1 MSDPAPL
8 VRGRSAYQNG
18 EWKRAVS
25 ELTVADRG
33 ASLATEDLERLAAAA
48 FLIGRTDDSNDAW
61 TRAHRGCLDRGDVPR
76 AARCAFWLGFQLV
89 NSGDQAQGFGW
100 IARAGRLLEDVE
112 HDCVEKG
119 YLLMAEATQ
128 AIFGGNTEAAREK
141 FERAAT
147 AGDRFDEPDL
157 VALARQGQGRALI
170 RQGAIEP
177 GMRLLD
183 EVMVAVTA
191 GEVSPL
197 VSGDVYCSVI
207 EACHEIFD
215 LRRAAEWT
223 GALARWCEEHADIV
237 PYRGNCLVRRSEI
250 MQLHGQWASA
260 LDEAEQACK
269 RLSDPPG
276 QPALGAAF
284 YQLAEMHRLR
294 GEFEVAEDAYGK
306 ANRYGR
312 NPQPGLAQL
321 RMAQGRL
328 ELALASIRQ
337 AVERARPPNVRA
349 RLLAVYCEIL
359 LAADEPAA
367 ARVAVGELEEI
378 ADELGGPLASAL
390 FAQSIGCLLLRE
402 GDLREGLESLQR
414 ARALWLELAAPY
426 EAARVRVRIAGACRA
441 LGDRDT
447 ERMET
452 EAARATFEELGAA
465 PEIERLAAQS
475 SGEHGA
481 AGGLTPRE
489 TEVIRLVSTGR
500 TNRQIAEELFI
511 SEKTV
516 ARHISNIFRKLGLS
530 TRAAATAYAYEHD
543 LV

>member
-8 VRGRSAYQNG
+8 ARGRSAYRNG
-18 EWKRAVS
+18 QWRHAVS
-25 ELTVADRG
+25 ELSAADREAPLG
-33 ASLATEDLERLAAAA
+33 TKDLESLATAA
-48 FLIGRTDDSNDAW
+48 FLVGRTDDSNDAW
-61 TRAHRGCLDRGDVPR
+61 TRAHRACLDRGDMPR

-89 NSGDQAQGFGW
+89 NSGEQAQGFGW
-100 IARAGRLLEDVE
+100 IARAGRLLEGVE
-112 HDCVEKG
+112 HDCVERG
-119 YLLMAEATQ
+119 YVLMAEATQ
-128 AIFGGNTEAAREK
+128 AIFGGDAETARGK

-147 AGDRFDEPDL
+147 VGDRFDEPDL

-170 RQGAIEP
+170 RQGSTGS

-207 EACHEIFD
+207 EACHEVFD

-223 GALARWCEEHADIV
+223 VALSRWCENQPDIV

-250 MQLHGQWASA
+250 MQLHGKWASA
-260 LDEAEQACK
+260 LDEAVQACE

-294 GEFEVAEDAYGK
+294 GEFADAEDAYAN
-306 ANRYGR
+306 ANRYGL

-321 RMAQGRL
+321 RLAQGRSD
-328 ELALASIRQ
+328 LALASIRP
-337 AVERARPPNVRA
+337 AVERSRSPNVRA

-367 ARVAVGELEEI
+367 ARVAVGELEDI
-378 ADELGGPLASAL
+378 ADALDAPLARAL
-390 FAQSIGCLLLRE
+390 FAQSIGCVLLTE
-402 GDLREGLESLQR
+402 GDLRAGLESLQG

-426 EAARVRVRIAGACRA
+426 EAARVRVRIARACRA

-465 PEIERLAAQS
+465 PEIERLSALS
-475 SGEHGA
+475 KGERGT
-481 AGGLTPRE
+481 AGGLTRRE